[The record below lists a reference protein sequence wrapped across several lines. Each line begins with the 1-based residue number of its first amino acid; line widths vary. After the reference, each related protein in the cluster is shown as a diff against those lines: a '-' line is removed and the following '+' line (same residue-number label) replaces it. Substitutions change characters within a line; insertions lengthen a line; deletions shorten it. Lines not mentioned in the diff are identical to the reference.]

1 MGRVSPHAPCGLSR
15 WIDAEP
21 LGNDPYARPPRSR
34 QSLTDS
40 FLQRRGYRVL
50 IPRMTSGH
58 FGAPGRFKA
67 LEEVAMFQAFAL
79 DVTDKR

>member
-1 MGRVSPHAPCGLSR
+1 MGCQA
-15 WIDAEP
+15 
-21 LGNDPYARPPRSR
+21 AR
-34 QSLTDS
+34 DED
-40 FLQRRGYRVL
+40 QRFRIVL

-79 DVTDKR
+79 DVMGKR